1 MKCIDF
7 KNEIV
12 LTLTAM
18 QQAHLAICPTCR
30 LQWEEQAV
38 ERSIINRPFDPASE
52 PDIDLADKP
61 LSAEWLTPEFQRMLL
76 DGKRQQIIQQSVQL
90 KKLQSVL
97 ASLYPANSS
106 LCDKFS
112 AIAARISSQLP
123 FSSDDF
129 DQRFETVLCYFSEE
143 EASHMSEEELAEKM
157 AEKLEKD
164 GR

>member
-7 KNEIV
+7 KNELV

-18 QQAHLAICPTCR
+18 QQAHLATCQTCR
-30 LQWEEQAV
+30 LQWDERAV

-61 LSAEWLTPEFQRMLL
+61 LSAEWLTLEFQRMLL

-90 KKLQSVL
+90 KKVQSVL
-97 ASLYPANSS
+97 ASRYPANSS
-106 LCDKFS
+106 LCDKFT

-129 DQRFETVLCYFSEE
+129 DHRFTTVLGYFSEE
-143 EASHMSEEELAEKM
+143 EASNMSEEELAEKM

>member
-1 MKCIDF
+1 MECIDF
-7 KNEIV
+7 KNKIV
-12 LTLTAM
+12 LTLTAR
-18 QQAHLAICPTCR
+18 QQGHLAVCPTCR
-30 LQWEEQAV
+30 LQWEELAV
-38 ERSIINRPFDPASE
+38 ERSIINQPFDSATE

-61 LSAEWLTPEFQRMLL
+61 LSIEWLTPEFQRMLL
-76 DGKRQQIIQQSVQL
+76 DSKRQQGIQQSVQL
-90 KKLQSVL
+90 KKVQSVL

-129 DQRFETVLCYFSEE
+129 DHRFATVLGYFSEE
-143 EASHMSEEELAEKM
+143 EASNMSEEELAEKM